1 MPDAV
6 GHVPSATMNS
16 TRTVL
21 AFSLACALPF
31 ALAGCEQKEAPT
43 PAASATAAPAAP
55 TCPSGSSLAG
65 NICKAT
71 GQNRVA
77 TLTWSGNVNDS
88 GPLLTVKNSTSV
100 GLKNGTV
107 SLWFYDKTGKRLD
120 VAGTKHYQFNGD
132 IFAGP
137 LAAGAQKSTTFN
149 FAKANIPTGTAEI
162 EGEIVSATLQKADG
176 TDGPTWKNDD
186 LDIEER
192 AMAGTPPPNAVAAA
206 TAAAPTGPA
215 APTGAAVAAKTAPT
229 AKPTSA
235 PTTARPGVPG
245 APARGH

>member
-1 MPDAV
+1 MPDA
-6 GHVPSATMNS
+6 GRHVPSGTMNS

-21 AFSLACALPF
+21 AFSLAWPWAMSF

-88 GPLLTVKNSTSV
+88 GPLLTVKNSSSM

-120 VAGTKHYQFNGD
+120 VAGTKHYQFAGD

-137 LAAGAQKSTTFN
+137 LAAGAQKNTTFN

-162 EGEIVSATLQKADG
+162 EGEIVSATLQK
-176 TDGPTWKNDD
+176 TDGSDGSTWKNDD
-186 LDIEER
+186 LNADER
-192 AMAGTPPPNAVAAA
+192 AMTGTPPPNAVAAA
-206 TAAAPTGPA
+206 PAPGPTAP
-215 APTGAAVAAKTAPT
+215 AVAATTPPG

-235 PTTARPGVPG
+235 ATTARPGSP
-245 APARGH
+245 APPRGH